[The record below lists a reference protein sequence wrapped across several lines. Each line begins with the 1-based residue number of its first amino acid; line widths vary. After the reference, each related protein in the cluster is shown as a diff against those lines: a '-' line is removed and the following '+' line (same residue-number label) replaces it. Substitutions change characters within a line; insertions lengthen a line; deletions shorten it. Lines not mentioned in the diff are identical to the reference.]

1 MEFTKQQLIGFFGA
15 FLLLIGVFLPV
26 ISAPLIGTVSLINN
40 GKGDGMIICG
50 LAILSFV
57 IIALKRIKLLW
68 LSGGISFLLLSYDLY
83 TIASTISKTKADVS
97 ANLKGNPFGGLA
109 EAMMNSIQLQYGWV
123 ILFIGAIILL
133 ITPLLLNNENTKVV
147 NQQSDIIPP
156 PLNNQ
161 SNSKV
166 AVDLF
171 DYNEKSNTDHIEMK
185 ACPFCHEQIRVT
197 AIKCR
202 HCNTML
208 E

>member
-1 MEFTKQQLIGFFGA
+1 MEFSKQQLIGFFGA

-83 TIASTISKTKADVS
+83 TIASTISKTKAEVTS
-97 ANLKGNPFGGLA
+97 KLQGNPFGGLA
-109 EAMMNSIQLQYGWV
+109 EAMMSSIQLQYGWV
-123 ILFIGAIILL
+123 ILFIGCIILI
-133 ITPLLLNNENTKVV
+133 ITPYLQNNDKSEEVSQLNDQFQPPVIDQKNKKVV
-147 NQQSDIIPP
+147 
-156 PLNNQ
+156 
-161 SNSKV
+161 
-166 AVDLF
+166 VDLF
-171 DYNEKSNTDHIEMK
+171 DYNEKANMDSVEMK
-185 ACPFCHEQIRVT
+185 SCPFCHELIRLT
-197 AIKCR
+197 AIKCK
-202 HCNTML
+202 HCNSML